1 MKSPISRRDFL
12 KTLRG
17 TLASALGGFA
27 AITAG
32 RFAYPP
38 TEDEDAEPADT
49 SALITVPNGPLVVVA
64 SVGRPVA
71 S

>member
-12 KTLRG
+12 KMLRG

-27 AITAG
+27 AIEAG
-32 RFAYPP
+32 RFLHPP
-38 TEDEDAEPADT
+38 TEEEDVEPADT
-49 SALITVPNGPLVVVA
+49 SAMIAIPNGPLVVVA